1 MPSTVTRRSAA
12 ERLAQISAAARS
24 LALHAGLSS
33 VTLRA
38 IATDIGVAPALVAHY
53 VPSMDALVA
62 ETFAAIVGEELAEV
76 EQLGRD
82 QLAAAHAGAASALA
96 AVLASLLDDRRAEV
110 TLVWVQSWSLGRR
123 NEPLAARV
131 REQMDAWR
139 LFLAGVLAAGHDAG
153 EFRCDD
159 TEAIAGQILG
169 MVDGLNAHSLVAW
182 QDASERTALLLRS
195 VEAMVDLEPGALIS
209 LIPDT
214 PSRTAGGDP

>member
-1 MPSTVTRRSAA
+1 MPSTATRRSAA
-12 ERLAQISAAARS
+12 ERIAQISAAARS
-24 LALHAGLSS
+24 LALGAGLGA

-38 IATDIGVAPALVAHY
+38 IAADVGVAPALVAHY

-62 ETFAAIVGEELAEV
+62 ETFAAIVGDELAEV
-76 EQLGRD
+76 EQLGRE
-82 QLAAAHAGAASALA
+82 QSSAASSLA

-123 NEPLAARV
+123 NEPLAVRV

-139 LFLAGVLAAGHDAG
+139 AFLAGVLAAGGRTG
-153 EFRCDD
+153 EFRFDD
-159 TEAIAGQILG
+159 PDAIAGQILG

-195 VEAMVDLEPGALIS
+195 VEAMVDLEAGALIA
-209 LIPDT
+209 LVPDA
-214 PSRTAGGDP
+214 PSHEPEGDA